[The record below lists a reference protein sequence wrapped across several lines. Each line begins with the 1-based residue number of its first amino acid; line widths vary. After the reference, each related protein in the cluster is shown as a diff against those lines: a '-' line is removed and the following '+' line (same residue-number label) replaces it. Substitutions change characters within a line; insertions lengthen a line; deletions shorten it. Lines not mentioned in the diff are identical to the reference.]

1 MRVLLLPDR
10 PNAYGQ
16 DFLSN
21 AITKNCDLVGV
32 PCSSFFELESS
43 PDLVV
48 TQNPDSAVEVKII
61 ESLDS
66 KVPVVAHVHCQF
78 GYYDLERQ
86 TNLAKCLD
94 RSTLGIAPAK
104 FQERALSE
112 RFPKVGWRMVYNGI
126 DGTRFYPS
134 TLDER
139 VIWRRKHGI
148 PEDCV
153 LVGFVGRLENAKG
166 LQVLEEF
173 CRLLPETKLHLLVQF
188 LANNNAPSVS
198 RGESIAKQL
207 VSRNSAQVHVY
218 RDQDVCVD
226 RPIRHCDLMLSLSLS
241 EVCPLTVLEALHC
254 GIPVLATRST
264 PFYHELKTL
273 GFPHHLIR
281 ILEIEGISGTSG
293 RNLSISEDAAKRLA
307 NAYIT
312 IASTLSLSSDRDR
325 KDTSEKIQSLG
336 FDQQSM
342 LGRLSAIYS
351 QALSIQVG

>member
-1 MRVLLLPDR
+1 M
-10 PNAYGQ
+10 
-16 DFLSN
+16 
-21 AITKNCDLVGV
+21 
-32 PCSSFFELESS
+32 ELME
-43 PDLVV
+43 
-48 TQNPDSAVEVKII
+48 
-61 ESLDS
+61 
-66 KVPVVAHVHCQF
+66 PVF
-78 GYYDLERQ
+78 I
-86 TNLAKCLD
+86 LA
-94 RSTLGIAPAK
+94 RSTKG
-104 FQERALSE
+104 S
-112 RFPKVGWRMVYNGI
+112 
-126 DGTRFYPS
+126 
-134 TLDER
+134 
-139 VIWRRKHGI
+139 IWRRKHGI

-218 RDQDVCVD
+218 RDQDFCVD

-264 PFYHELKTL
+264 PFYHELITL

-307 NAYIT
+307 NSFIT
-312 IASTLSLSSDRDR
+312 IASSLALSSDRDR

-351 QALSIQVG
+351 QALSNQVG